1 MFVCIHAFCMR
12 ACASAIWKKIK
23 IIKISDNLKNIYSKY
38 IILPERARLQRI
50 SISCILWA
58 PPSPCFPLSPPL
70 HYLSTSPDNIKKL
83 PEETMSWCCRVFCDN
98 TKRPGSSQYKFCV
111 VTLRCGFLNPSKF
124 PRNDNTGRTLMKM
137 ASFSPAVGASNAHRL
152 AIQQQEQL
160 ISELE
165 NDHKAAKAQVTELKA
180 ACEAELA
187 KLEGRDFD
195 VRSLNMQAQYRGK
208 SHWIACTLVAKISGA
223 AWRVTFTDPKVER

>member
-1 MFVCIHAFCMR
+1 
-12 ACASAIWKKIK
+12 
-23 IIKISDNLKNIYSKY
+23 
-38 IILPERARLQRI
+38 
-50 SISCILWA
+50 
-58 PPSPCFPLSPPL
+58 
-70 HYLSTSPDNIKKL
+70 
-83 PEETMSWCCRVFCDN
+83 
-98 TKRPGSSQYKFCV
+98 
-111 VTLRCGFLNPSKF
+111 
-124 PRNDNTGRTLMKM
+124 MKM

-208 SHWIACTLVAKISGA
+208 SHWIACTLVAKISDA

>member
-1 MFVCIHAFCMR
+1 MIHVIAHILAHRFKIWNICMFVCIHAFCMR

-83 PEETMSWCCRVFCDN
+83 PQSWCCRVFCDN

-124 PRNDNTGRTLMKM
+124 HQEMTTLDGLSWK
-137 ASFSPAVGASNAHRL
+137 
-152 AIQQQEQL
+152 
-160 ISELE
+160 
-165 NDHKAAKAQVTELKA
+165 
-180 ACEAELA
+180 
-187 KLEGRDFD
+187 
-195 VRSLNMQAQYRGK
+195 
-208 SHWIACTLVAKISGA
+208 
-223 AWRVTFTDPKVER
+223 WRVSPLLSAPPTLIV